1 MLIEFRVKNFR
12 SIRDE
17 QILSLEASSQKE
29 LPENVVT
36 TDNGTRIL
44 RSAVIYGANAAGKS
58 NVIKALGFM
67 ESFVRGSARNNP
79 EDKIPVTP
87 FLLDPE
93 TKNKPSEFEITF
105 LHRMVRYQYG
115 FSVTSTSVVS
125 EWLYA
130 YPNGP
135 AQTWYERSNEE
146 PRINFVSRELKGD
159 KRAIESVTK
168 QNHLYL
174 SKAKQAEHKQLSEI
188 YDWFSRHLFVLDS
201 DNDMVRRISLNRQ
214 TARMVHQNPK
224 TQRQLTKL
232 IRFADTGID
241 DFYVNEVEESFS
253 NLPEPIRQIILDSR
267 PNEVAVSMPDTIKR
281 YETEFSHPTSIGE
294 PVKFDMEDE
303 SLGTQRLFGIGGFLL
318 SGLDDGDVVVIDEL
332 DDSLHPLLAR
342 YLVRMFHDPLINEN
356 NAQLIFN
363 THDSTLLDLTL
374 MRRDQ
379 IWLVEKDQHGA
390 SQLYSILEFSPRA
403 NEALSKGYLQGRYGA
418 IPFLDFEH
426 FREVMSEEQA

>member
-17 QILSLEASSQKE
+17 QVLSMEASSQKE
-29 LPENVVT
+29 LPENVMTVN
-36 TDNGTRIL
+36 DDTRIV

-58 NVIKALGFM
+58 NIIKALSFM
-67 ESFVRGSARNNP
+67 ESFIRNSARNNP

-87 FLLDPE
+87 FLFDPE
-93 TKNKPSEFEITF
+93 TKNQPSEFEITF
-105 LHRMVRYQYG
+105 LHRKVRYQYG
-115 FSVTSTSVVS
+115 FAVTGTSVVS

-135 AQTWYERSNEE
+135 AQTWYERNNNQ
-146 PRINFVSRELKGD
+146 PRINFVSREMKGD
-159 KRAIESVTK
+159 KRAIESVTRH
-168 QNHLYL
+168 NHLYL
-174 SKAKQAEHKQLSEI
+174 SKAKQAAHEQLSEI
-188 YDWFSRHLFVLDS
+188 YEWFSRHFFVF
-201 DNDMVRRISLNRQ
+201 DNDMARRFLDHQ
-214 TARMVHQNPK
+214 TASMVYKNRK
-224 TQRQLTKL
+224 TQRQLAKL
-232 IRFADTGID
+232 ICFADTGID
-241 DFYVNEVEESFS
+241 NFYVNEVEESFS

-267 PNEVAVSMPDTIKR
+267 LNEASISMSATVKR
-281 YETEFSHPTSIGE
+281 YETEFSHPTAIGE
-294 PVKFDMEDE
+294 SVKFDIEDE

-318 SGLDDGDVVVIDEL
+318 SGLGDGNVIVVDEF

-342 YLVRMFHDPLINEN
+342 YLVQMFHDPLLNAN

-379 IWLVEKDQHGA
+379 IWLVEKDKQGA
-390 SQLYSILEFSPRA
+390 SHLYSILEFSPRS

-426 FREVMSEEQA
+426 FRDVINEE